1 MRVISRITVLNK
13 SNGNSPAEKLLVK
26 TAAIGKLFNRARKSS
41 SVDPAILSDTESVL
55 VPVSSTELIG
65 RISSKATTVRVV
77 LEKTFT
83 MAPEEFAG
91 IWELLAHTAVR
102 QRSTVRLPTST
113 QSVEDHVVMQVPL
126 KEKQRLLTRLLQHL
140 RARGFAISSAG
151 LHDQRVLQV
160 LCYAKITSIN
170 GTAVQSIGN
179 LGMLQIELSLIPEK
193 LTTGD
198 GGSSVA
204 TYILEWSCRCKER
217 DYIHIYFSLL
227 QLSELLEFID

>member
-91 IWELLAHTAVR
+91 IWELLAHTTVR
-102 QRSTVRLPTST
+102 QQSTVWVPLST
-113 QSVEDHVVMQVPL
+113 QSVEDHVAVQ
-126 KEKQRLLTRLLQHL
+126 EKQRLLSRLLQHL
-140 RARGFAISSAG
+140 RTRGFAISSAG

-170 GTAVQSIGN
+170 GTAVQSTGN